1 MPRFTRPIPK
11 MSGTLALAGLL
22 LSACATAASTGD
34 SVLRTAS
41 LGRIQATPF
50 TDRVETGDCRAAL
63 DATYGFVRESRAMKN
78 GVFVVQAFDCKAD
91 RIVAEVSLNNYTTE
105 PMHCFAETE
114 NDVYGVTLAPK
125 AAGFFEYSYA
135 EQVYQDCQPAGQWQ
149 E

>member
-11 MSGTLALAGLL
+11 IPGALALAGLL
-22 LSACATAASTGD
+22 LNACATAASTGD
-34 SVLRTAS
+34 GVIRTAS
-41 LGRIQATPF
+41 LGQIQATPF
-50 TDRVETGDCRAAL
+50 TDRLETGDCRAAL

-91 RIVAEVSLNNYTTE
+91 QIVAQVSLNNYTAM

-114 NDVYGVTLAPK
+114 NDVYGVTLAPQ
-125 AAGFFEYSYA
+125 AAGFFEYTYA
-135 EQVYQDCQPAGQWQ
+135 EQAFQDCQMVDQLP